1 MSELKIKQISNSG
14 SPPDAYI
21 AFNGARNIWQKIRH
35 MVEFSSMDLIDGVLT
50 VQHDLGRKYVV
61 VTIYDDQDEQVIA
74 DQVKVFDDYVE
85 INLSSFAV
93 SDWVVMIS

>member
-14 SPPDAYI
+14 SPPDSYI

-35 MVEFSSMDLIDGVLT
+35 VVEFSSSDLIDGILT
-50 VQHDLGRKYVV
+50 IQHDLGRKYVV
-61 VTIYDDQDEQVIA
+61 VTVYDEADEQVIA

-85 INLSSFAV
+85 INLGSFDV
-93 SDWVVMIS
+93 SDWVVMVS